1 MKQRMNIKEMIDR
14 KFLIARQEPCFST
27 TEAGASAE
35 QGMYLYALIADG
47 TVVDTK
53 RMVLTK

>member
-1 MKQRMNIKEMIDR
+1 MKKDSLTNRSLVSKT
-14 KFLIARQEPCFST
+14 A
-27 TEAGASAE
+27 EAGASAE